1 MEASHQKLFVQSGYL
16 RHEGLEE
23 GGGDGLGADVAS
35 DPLHLLL
42 FLPPGHLVPGHGG
55 AVDDGG
61 GGEGELGAGVGALVG
76 FEGIASI
83 LIGVPENNTLLKP
96 SCCLLF
102 MVSIFTHSFGTF
114 SKNFI

>member
-23 GGGDGLGADVAS
+23 GGRDGLGADVAS

-61 GGEGELGAGVGALVG
+61 GGEGELGARVRALVG

-83 LIGVPENNTLLKP
+83 LIGVPGNIKY
-96 SCCLLF
+96 SIRLF
-102 MVSIFTHSFGTF
+102 SVFYLSFHSIFLSFLE
-114 SKNFI
+114 I

>member
-23 GGGDGLGADVAS
+23 SGGDGLGADVAS

-61 GGEGELGAGVGALVG
+61 GGEGELGAGVRALVG

-83 LIGVPENNTLLKP
+83 LIGVPENNILYSL
-96 SCCLLF
+96 
-102 MVSIFTHSFGTF
+102 
-114 SKNFI
+114 